1 MRRRDEDAT
10 ESALQQSRADL
21 PDAAGHR
28 KPGTLRHLLLAAL
41 LGLGSA
47 RADPPGIEFGQ
58 FPFRERMV
66 SVFRIE
72 EIVAEA
78 PDQDAFAIEIA
89 YRLNAFTAREGFEA
103 CARICRSDDGA
114 RWGATLITI
123 GSHAA
128 CPQTRICPSGT
139 APTEVDIHS
148 HVRVERYR
156 PSALDGVFL
165 VRRYG
170 RDDWVRTD
178 PEQFSPGDFQTGPGY
193 MVNRRTL
200 LFQDGESRV
209 RLVWPMDE
217 AARHTAYGEERAN

>member
-1 MRRRDEDAT
+1 MRRHDEDDSEFT
-10 ESALQQSRADL
+10 QQQSRTHH
-21 PDAAGHR
+21 AAGR
-28 KPGTLRHLLLAAL
+28 RRPRVLGRMLMLAVLAL
-41 LGLGSA
+41 GAA
-47 RADPPGIEFGQ
+47 RADPLGVELGT
-58 FPFRERMV
+58 FPHAERMV

-72 EIVAEA
+72 EMVSEA
-78 PDQDAFAIEIA
+78 PDQDAFAIELA
-89 YRLNAFTAREGFEA
+89 YRLNAFTEREGFEA

-114 RWGATLITI
+114 RWGATLLTI

-148 HVRVERYR
+148 HLRAERYR

-165 VRRYG
+165 VRHYG
-170 RDDWVRTD
+170 SGELVHTD
-178 PEQFSPGDFQTGPGY
+178 PEQFSPGDFRTGPGY

-209 RLVWPMDE
+209 RLVWRM
-217 AARHTAYGEERAN
+217 EEGAPRTR